1 MYNYIS
7 STCIAQVYQLLQL
20 FQKKIYAGKR
30 ISTPTPFRPKY
41 SADKDVFAY
50 FMGQLNGSAEFNACF
65 RRQRARRPLIIMVRY
80 TSTMSQVAILA
91 KHPNL

>member
-7 STCIAQVYQLLQL
+7 STCIAKVYQLLQL
-20 FQKKIYAGKR
+20 FQKKKICGQAYLYINAV
-30 ISTPTPFRPKY
+30 SPKIR
-41 SADKDVFAY
+41 SKDVFAY
-50 FMGQLNGSAEFNACF
+50 AMGQLNGSAEFNACF